1 MTATYLCFAPDDAT
15 AKNAIRLLRHNR
27 IDEHLI
33 GLIADANLALDD
45 VSSDEAC
52 QTWEAL
58 DVLQRSVAKGGAP
71 GIFVGL
77 HAVKLPS
84 AATTLAGSAIFAA
97 DVADIGIAAVLSRVL
112 GKPLD
117 SDTIAD
123 LCRRLADGELLLAV
137 RLTDLH
143 AAQIGQQLRRQ
154 LPLLRCEGNLL
165 AAEQEVQRAY

>member
-1 MTATYLCFAPDDAT
+1 MTTTYLCFAPDDVT
-15 AKNAIRLLRHNR
+15 AKKAIRLLRNHC
-27 IDEHLI
+27 IDDHLI
-33 GLIADANLALDD
+33 GLIADVELTLDA
-45 VSSDEAC
+45 VSSDEEC

-58 DVLQRSVAKGGAP
+58 DVLQRSVAKGGTP
-71 GIFVGL
+71 GIFDGL
-77 HAVKLPS
+77 HAVSLPS
-84 AATTLAGSAIFAA
+84 GATTLAGSAIFAA

-117 SDTIAD
+117 SNTIAD

-154 LPLLRCEGNLL
+154 VPLLRCEGNLL
-165 AAEQEVQRAY
+165 APVQEVQRA

>member
-15 AKNAIRLLRHNR
+15 AKNAIRLLRHYR
-27 IDEHLI
+27 IDDHLI
-33 GLIADANLALDD
+33 GLIADVDLALDA
-45 VSSDEAC
+45 VSSDEEC

-71 GIFVGL
+71 GIFDGL
-77 HAVKLPS
+77 HAVSLPS
-84 AATTLAGSAIFAA
+84 VATTLAGSAIFAA

-117 SDTIAD
+117 SDTIAG

-137 RLTDLH
+137 RLTNLH
-143 AAQIGQQLRRQ
+143 ATQIGQQLRRQ
-154 LPLLRCEGNLL
+154 VPLLRCEGNLL
-165 AAEQEVQRAY
+165 APEQEVQRA

>member
-15 AKNAIRLLRHNR
+15 AKNAIRLLRHHR
-27 IDEHLI
+27 IGDHSI
-33 GLIADANLALDD
+33 GLIADVDLALDA
-45 VSSDEAC
+45 VSSDEAS

-71 GIFVGL
+71 GIFDGL
-77 HAVKLPS
+77 HAVSLPS
-84 AATTLAGSAIFAA
+84 VATTLAGSAIFAA

-117 SDTIAD
+117 SDTIAG

-143 AAQIGQQLRRQ
+143 ATQIGQQLRQ
-154 LPLLRCEGNLL
+154 QVPLLRCEGNLL
-165 AAEQEVQRAY
+165 APEQEVQRA